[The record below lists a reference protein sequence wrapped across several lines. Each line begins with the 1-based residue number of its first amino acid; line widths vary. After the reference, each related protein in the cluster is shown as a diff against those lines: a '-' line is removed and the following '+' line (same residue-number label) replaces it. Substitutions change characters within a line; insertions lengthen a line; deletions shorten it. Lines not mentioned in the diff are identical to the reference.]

1 VNQRRH
7 GRGRGP
13 RVLWAVIFLALVYL
27 GLLYFLHTLTGDNV
41 LDGIIGVVVG
51 LYICSL
57 PAANA
62 VDLIFAER
70 SASLQFSSLRTGGRW
85 LALNLLTLLA
95 GWIVIVVGAI
105 RLFG

>member
-1 VNQRRH
+1 MNQRRRGH
-7 GRGRGP
+7 GRGP
-13 RVLWAVIFLALVYL
+13 RLLWAVMLLALAYL
-27 GLLYFLHTLTGDNV
+27 GLLYLLHTLTGDNV
-41 LDGIIGVVVG
+41 LDGVIGVVLG
-51 LYICSL
+51 LYTCSL

-70 SASLQFSSLRTGGRW
+70 STSLAVSSLRAGGWW

>member
-1 VNQRRH
+1 MLW
-7 GRGRGP
+7 GM
-13 RVLWAVIFLALVYL
+13 VLLALVYL
-27 GLLYFLHTLTGDNV
+27 GLLYYLHTLTGDNV
-41 LDGIIGVVVG
+41 LDGIAGVVLG

-62 VDLIFAER
+62 VDMIFAER
-70 SASLQFSSLRTGGRW
+70 SASFALSSLRAGGRW